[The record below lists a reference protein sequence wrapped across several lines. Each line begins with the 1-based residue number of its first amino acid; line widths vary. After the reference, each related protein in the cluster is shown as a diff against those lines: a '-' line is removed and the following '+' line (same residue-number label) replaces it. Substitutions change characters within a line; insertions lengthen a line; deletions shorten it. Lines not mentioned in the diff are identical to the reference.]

1 MTVECL
7 RSKFGYCRLGNICK
21 NIHYSEICEKT
32 CCAGTNCEKRHPVPC
47 FYFNRFRR
55 CKFGEFCAYRHN
67 NTKEQGL
74 QEELKILR
82 TEFND
87 LKKEIHENKKKEK
100 SFSCDNCDQVYTTE
114 KKLRQHKIKKHE
126 VDLDNTVEES
136 EWSEIVQSVKNLE
149 SKVTDLEEK
158 AETFDNKTKYTS
170 VEVTDIFEKVD
181 LLTCV
186 VKEHDEIIIQLE
198 ENSKP
203 KDDDKKSSEFT
214 GMKEK
219 IEAIYQI
226 LDLFINQKKEL
237 YSYNFDKKAYEHHY
251 KDLFSKL
258 KGEGPR

>member
-1 MTVECL
+1 MDLDKTVE
-7 RSKFGYCRLGNICK
+7 
-21 NIHYSEICEKT
+21 
-32 CCAGTNCEKRHPVPC
+32 
-47 FYFNRFRR
+47 
-55 CKFGEFCAYRHN
+55 
-67 NTKEQGL
+67 
-74 QEELKILR
+74 
-82 TEFND
+82 D
-87 LKKEIHENKKKEK
+87 
-100 SFSCDNCDQVYTTE
+100 
-114 KKLRQHKIKKHE
+114 
-126 VDLDNTVEES
+126 S

-149 SKVTDLEEK
+149 NKVTNLEEK

-198 ENSKP
+198 EKSKP
-203 KDDDKKSSEFT
+203 KDDDEKSSEFI

-226 LDLFINQKKEL
+226 LDLFINQNKEL